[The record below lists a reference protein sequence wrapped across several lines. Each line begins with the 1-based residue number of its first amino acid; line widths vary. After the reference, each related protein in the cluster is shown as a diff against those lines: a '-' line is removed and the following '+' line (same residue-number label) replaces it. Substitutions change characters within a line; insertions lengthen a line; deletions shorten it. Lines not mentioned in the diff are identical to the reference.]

1 MAEKPLKEQTE
12 SLEEQARLYR
22 DIVEEKKII
31 SELTVEELSF
41 QRDLV
46 EEQQN
51 NLKEL
56 KKSGDLSQQLFDY
69 QNDILESAKKLYDIK
84 LVTGQ
89 TDAKQLAI
97 WAKAK
102 ASYRSFIKEQEKS
115 ITLEAAMRKAGLG
128 WLYDT
133 VKLVRDA
140 RLL

>member
-56 KKSGDLSQQLFDY
+56 R
-69 QNDILESAKKLYDIK
+69 NDPK
-84 LVTGQ
+84 
-89 TDAKQLAI
+89 
-97 WAKAK
+97 
-102 ASYRSFIKEQEKS
+102 FIKISNSGMMES
-115 ITLEAAMRKAGLG
+115 GAHTLAKIL
-128 WLYDT
+128 
-133 VKLVRDA
+133 
-140 RLL
+140 

>member
-56 KKSGDLSQQLFDY
+56 KKSGDISQQLFDY